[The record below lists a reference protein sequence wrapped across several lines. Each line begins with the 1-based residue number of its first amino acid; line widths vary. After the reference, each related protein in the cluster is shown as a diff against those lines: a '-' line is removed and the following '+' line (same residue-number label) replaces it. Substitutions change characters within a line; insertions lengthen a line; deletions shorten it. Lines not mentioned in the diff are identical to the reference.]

1 MSADSNSPRA
11 IALGY
16 ISNSRF
22 HRRYTLPA
30 TAEHDSLTFTYADV
44 GATPSS
50 TNLKP
55 RTILFMP
62 GMFAS
67 RYLGVFIH
75 AIAEK
80 HGVRV
85 LIVDRP
91 GMGNSTDVPLDQR
104 LSTWIELVPR
114 LLAHL
119 EVDHVALV
127 SHCAG
132 TIYLLNTLFHCRDL
146 LHPERPFVAFLAPW
160 VHPSHSHVT
169 SMQMAQYVPVK
180 AFSIWNLIPKFL
192 LLKAGPAFTSS
203 GVAITK
209 TSDVISS
216 GSGFSSGEDYT
227 TELERNRRQIENE
240 YGLSRDVQA
249 ELDSLT
255 FQFMFEESTV
265 GANSEALQC
274 LRKGSDSG
282 KTWGKCDDYGTYV
295 KELAN
300 REGRRHRRAGEEK
313 LKVRAYFAGN
323 DSMIGKAGQE
333 YVEECWACNTREFKD
348 TLDFESGTFAE
359 LDHDSLVQSAE
370 VLKSIFLH
378 AGGTTPDGF
387 ESN

>member
-11 IALGY
+11 IAHRY

-30 TAEHDSLTFTYADV
+30 TADHDSLTFTYADV
-44 GATPSS
+44 GFTSNS
-50 TNLKP
+50 TNLNP
-55 RTILFMP
+55 QTILFMP

-80 HGVRV
+80 LGVRV

-104 LSTWIELVPR
+104 LSVWVELVPR

-119 EVDHVALV
+119 EIEHVALV

-132 TIYLLNTLFHCRDL
+132 TIYLLNTLFYCREL
-146 LHPERPFVAFLAPW
+146 LHPEKPFVAFLAPW
-160 VHPSHSHVT
+160 VDPSYSHVT

-180 AFSIWNLIPKFL
+180 AFSVWNLIPKFF

-209 TSDVISS
+209 TSNVISS
-216 GSGFSSGEDYT
+216 GSGFSSAGEND

-249 ELDSLT
+249 ELDSLM

-274 LRKGSDSG
+274 LRKGPDSG
-282 KTWGKCDDYGTYV
+282 KTWGKCEDYGAYV
-295 KELAN
+295 KELVDL
-300 REGRRHRRAGEEK
+300 ERRRLRRTGEEK

-333 YVEECWACNTREFKD
+333 YVEKCWAGNTGEFKD
-348 TLDFESGTFAE
+348 ALDFESMTFAE
-359 LDHDSLVQSAE
+359 LEHDSLVQSAE

-378 AGGTTPDGF
+378 AGGTMPNDT
-387 ESN
+387 E